1 MRNTLMIAISILLA
15 ASALA
20 ADYTV
25 VLRDGTTYKAT
36 EKWKVVDGQAL
47 ITLEGGTQIRLDP
60 RLIDVDRTEQAN
72 RLGLGDARLIK
83 VEERT
88 PAAQPQQRSLGS
100 VTTLRRDDQDKPPTT
115 ETSRPSIE
123 ATPLPSAAAVSKE
136 TVSKFQR
143 AYDNVGLFGAKVE
156 PIRDDAL
163 RISLTT
169 NNEDEVFKAISATAF
184 MISNLD
190 EIEQVQLLMATLNGG
205 SAGKFEM
212 SRTDAKALTG
222 KHISWQSYYVQ
233 KVLY

>member
-1 MRNTLMIAISILLA
+1 MRNILMIVIATFLT

-20 ADYTV
+20 AEYTI
-25 VLRDGTTYKAT
+25 VLRDGTTYRAT

-60 RLIDVDRTEQAN
+60 RMIDVERTEQTN

-83 VEERT
+83 VEEAKT
-88 PAAQPQQRSLGS
+88 PTQPKQRSLGS
-100 VTTLRRDDQDKPPTT
+100 ITTLRRDNRDT
-115 ETSRPSIE
+115 PSNDSPQSSVQT
-123 ATPLPSAAAVSKE
+123 APSPSAAGVSKE
-136 TVSKFQR
+136 TISKFRR
-143 AYDNVGLFGAKVE
+143 AYDNVGLFGATVE

-184 MISNLD
+184 MLSNL
-190 EIEQVQLLMATLNGG
+190 EAIEQVQLLMATLNGG

-212 SRTDAKALTG
+212 SRGDAKALTG
-222 KHISWQSYYVQ
+222 KHINWQSYYVQ